1 MIDLKSKIYVAGH
14 NGLVGSAIVRAL
26 RRKGYNNLLLK
37 KRSELD
43 LKNQRKV
50 SNFIKNNK
58 PKFIFIAAA
67 KVGGIYSN
75 LKFKA
80 EFIYDNLIIQSNI
93 INSAYENGV
102 KDLIFLGSSCVYP
115 KKCKQPIKESYL
127 LTGPLETTND
137 AYAIAKIS
145 GLKLCQSYNEQYKT
159 KYKCLMPTNTYGPN
173 DNYDYNNS
181 HFIPALINKIHELK
195 KNNKSHIILWGDGTP
210 KREIIYVDDL
220 ADACVFFMNKRT
232 RHNLINIGTG
242 KDFTINELTRKI
254 LKILVPDKKITIK
267 YDLSKPNGTPRK
279 VLDITVAKKYGWKPN
294 WKFEKTIIKTYD
306 SFLKKYNG

>member
-1 MIDLKSKIYVAGH
+1 MIDLQSKIFVAGH

-26 RRKGYNNLLLK
+26 RRKGYNNLILK

-50 SNFIKNNK
+50 FNFIKNNK
-58 PKFIFIAAA
+58 PKFIFVAAA
-67 KVGGIYSN
+67 RVGGIYSN

-80 EFIYDNLIIQSNI
+80 EFMYDNLMIQSNI

-102 KDLIFLGSSCVYP
+102 NNLIFLGSSCAYP
-115 KKCKQPIKESYL
+115 KKCKQPIKENYL
-127 LTGPLETTND
+127 LTGPLEITND

-159 KYKCLMPTNTYGPN
+159 NYKCLMPTNTFGPN
-173 DNYDYNNS
+173 DNYNVQNS
-181 HFIPALINKIHELK
+181 HFIPALINKIHKLK
-195 KNNKSHIILWGDGTP
+195 KNNKNHLTLWGDGTP

-220 ADACVFFMNKRT
+220 AEACVFFMNKKT
-232 RHNLINIGTG
+232 KHNLINIGTG
-242 KDFTINELTRKI
+242 KDFTINELTKKI
-254 LKILVPDKKITIK
+254 LEILIPKKKIRIR

-279 VLDITVAKKYGWKPN
+279 VLDVTLAKKYGWESRWN
-294 WKFEKTIIKTYD
+294 LEQAITKTYEA
-306 SFLKKYNG
+306 FLKKEPR